1 MSKDMIVILDYGMGN
16 VRSVANALKKV
27 NLLGVVSR
35 EKADISNARA
45 LIIPGVGAFRHG
57 MDSLRKLNLIKQINR
72 FVESGKPVLGI
83 CLGMQMLME
92 ESDEYGST
100 PGIGLIPGKVKKL
113 SLTITDQKRLPHIGW
128 NTIHTNFNG
137 CRDLSKTLFHG
148 IKPEHSV
155 YFLHSYAAYPSDKNN
170 IL

>member
-1 MSKDMIVILDYGMGN
+1 
-16 VRSVANALKKV
+16 
-27 NLLGVVSR
+27 
-35 EKADISNARA
+35 
-45 LIIPGVGAFRHG
+45 
-57 MDSLRKLNLIKQINR
+57 
-72 FVESGKPVLGI
+72 
-83 CLGMQMLME
+83 ME

-137 CRDLSKTLFHG
+137 CRDSSKTLFHG

-170 IL
+170 ILSMTTYGDCEFASSIVSRNVYGCQFHPEKSRDIGLKILENFGRIELNENTIYPCINKVSL